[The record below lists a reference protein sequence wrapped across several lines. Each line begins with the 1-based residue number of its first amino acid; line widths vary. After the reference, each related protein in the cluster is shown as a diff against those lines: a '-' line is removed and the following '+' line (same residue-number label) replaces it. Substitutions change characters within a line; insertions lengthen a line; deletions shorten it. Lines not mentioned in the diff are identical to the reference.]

1 MKKQEVIHIKG
12 KNKTRLCGAIGTY
25 ACVGDDDKI
34 PTCKDC
40 IEIQM
45 RDEGVMV

>member
-12 KNKTRLCGAIGTY
+12 KNKARICGAIGDY
-25 ACVGDDDKI
+25 ACIGDDGEI
-34 PTCKDC
+34 PTCKRC